1 VKITNLLGQGGPTLS
16 YEFSPPKDETG
27 TRALFDTLRV
37 LRSTRPTFVSVT
49 YGAGGS
55 TRDRTAALVAKM
67 LQDEGVE
74 AMAHLTCVGST
85 ERQIA
90 SLCETLARA
99 GVENVLALRG
109 DPPRGEGQFR
119 PAADGFRHAKDLV
132 RFLRRNF
139 DFCLGAACYPEPHPE
154 APSEPEGLD
163 HLREKVEAGVDF
175 LVTQLFYR
183 ASDFA
188 RFVRSVRA
196 RGVAVPIFA
205 GVFPPTDLAAL
216 TRMTAKCGASV
227 PPEILEGLA
236 QASPDEATRFGVASS
251 ATLCR
256 DVLALGADGLHF
268 YTRNRA
274 PDTLSVLAALGPT
287 WRTGSGYVSTWT
299 AQGASLRA
307 RTV

>member
-1 VKITNLLGQGGPTLS
+1 MKIANLLGQGGPALS
-16 YEFSPPKDETG
+16 YEFSPPKDEAG
-27 TRALFDTLRV
+27 TRALFEALRV
-37 LRSTRPTFVSVT
+37 LRGTRPTFVSVT

-74 AMAHLTCVGST
+74 AMPHLTCVGST
-85 ERQIA
+85 EREIA

-109 DPPRGEGQFR
+109 DPPRGEGHFR
-119 PAADGFRHAKDLV
+119 QATGGFRYAKDLV

-139 DFCLGAACYPEPHPE
+139 DFCLGAACYPELHPE
-154 APSEPEGLD
+154 APSEPDGLD
-163 HLREKVEAGVDF
+163 HLLEKVEAGVDF
-175 LVTQLFYR
+175 LITQLFYR
-183 ASDFA
+183 PSDFA

-196 RGVAVPIFA
+196 RGVAVPVLA
-205 GVFPPTDLAAL
+205 GIFPPTDLPAL
-216 TRMTAKCGASV
+216 LRMTSKCGASV
-227 PPEILEGLA
+227 PPEIVEGLE
-236 QASPDEATRFGVASS
+236 QPSPGDATRFGVASS
-251 ATLCR
+251 AALCR

-287 WRTGSGYVSTWT
+287 WRSGPGYVSTWT